1 VNSRKAPPET
11 ETSSMTLLQFLGIV
25 ALTGVIGS
33 LLARWLV

>member
-1 VNSRKAPPET
+1 
-11 ETSSMTLLQFLGIV
+11 MTLLQFLGIV